1 MSYEYEQHDGKF
13 TSFKIRQTPCKYG
26 DAVFRQQR
34 IEVGFYNEDGSFV
47 RTIENLAIEAK
58 EVTDVPSVVG
68 MEVPAAIL
76 LNENDWG
83 FGYFTLNERAITCFE
98 NSLANIN
105 CSLNRAVIIN
115 QLIIM
120 MRQIEYPATR
130 LPNVANQMM
139 DEQNQNLIS
148 AVNVALLAAQS
159 TYLPAESVP
168 KFNKETASFF
178 FKKTA
183 KETQNE
189 SLQRFCIDLAIS
201 FVTDPEH
208 LKMTASWIHEGK
220 ITIDG
225 QSLNFE
231 LSANHKYEILKAYYA
246 STHFTLDEKKAL
258 KEKALAGD
266 DSDRAKSASKI
277 CDYSLPDPA
286 LKDQLWKEITD
297 AHTTD
302 TLAELRN
309 KIAGFQQR
317 KQQLDLMTPYFE
329 KYYSLVSKIVET
341 RDREFAEVFMSALS
355 PAYMAREEDNAAFG
369 DLLRTANEEKH
380 EYFVLFL
387 KKQIEAIDVIKRSRT
402 LCETFK
408 LD

>member
-1 MSYEYEQHDGKF
+1 MSYEYSEQDGKF

-148 AVNVALLAAQS
+148 AVNGALLAAQS
-159 TYLPAESVP
+159 RSSSKRPP
-168 KFNKETASFF
+168 KRPRTN
-178 FKKTA
+178 
-183 KETQNE
+183 
-189 SLQRFCIDLAIS
+189 
-201 FVTDPEH
+201 
-208 LKMTASWIHEGK
+208 
-220 ITIDG
+220 
-225 QSLNFE
+225 
-231 LSANHKYEILKAYYA
+231 LS
-246 STHFTLDEKKAL
+246 
-258 KEKALAGD
+258 
-266 DSDRAKSASKI
+266 SD
-277 CDYSLPDPA
+277 
-286 LKDQLWKEITD
+286 
-297 AHTTD
+297 
-302 TLAELRN
+302 
-309 KIAGFQQR
+309 
-317 KQQLDLMTPYFE
+317 
-329 KYYSLVSKIVET
+329 
-341 RDREFAEVFMSALS
+341 SAL
-355 PAYMAREEDNAAFG
+355 
-369 DLLRTANEEKH
+369 T
-380 EYFVLFL
+380 
-387 KKQIEAIDVIKRSRT
+387 SRFR
-402 LCETFK
+402 L
-408 LD
+408 

>member
-1 MSYEYEQHDGKF
+1 M
-13 TSFKIRQTPCKYG
+13 
-26 DAVFRQQR
+26 FRQQR
-34 IEVGFYNEDGSFV
+34 IEIGFYNEDGSFV
-47 RTIENLAIEAK
+47 RTIENQAIEAK
-58 EVTDVPSVVG
+58 EVTEVPSVVG
-68 MEVPAAIL
+68 LDVPAAIL

-83 FGYFTLNERAITCFE
+83 FGHFILDERSINCFE
-98 NSLANIN
+98 NSLAKIN

-130 LPNVANQMM
+130 LPTIANQMI
-139 DEQNQNLIS
+139 DEKNQNLI
-148 AVNVALLAAQS
+148 NALYGALIAAQS

-168 KFNKETASFF
+168 KFNKETAQFF

-183 KETQNE
+183 KETQND
-189 SLQRFCIDLAIS
+189 SLQRFCIDKAIS

-220 ITIDG
+220 IVIDG
-225 QSLNFE
+225 QELNFQ
-231 LSANHKYEILKAYYA
+231 LTANHKYEILKAFYA
-246 STHFTLDEKKAL
+246 SPHFTLDEKKAL
-258 KEKALAGD
+258 KEKALEGD
-266 DSDRAKSASKI
+266 ESDKAKSTSKI
-277 CDYSLPDPA
+277 CDFSLPDPA
-286 LKDQLWKEITD
+286 LKEQLWKEITD
-297 AHTTD
+297 AQTTD

-309 KIAGFQQR
+309 KISGFQQR

-329 KYYSLVSKIVET
+329 KYYGIVNKIVES
-341 RDREFAEVFMSALS
+341 RDREFAEVFMAHLS
-355 PAYMAREEDNAAFG
+355 PAFMAREEDNTAFG
-369 DLLRTANEEKH
+369 ELLKNANEEKY

-387 KKQIEAIDVIKRSRT
+387 KKQIEAIDVIKRSRN